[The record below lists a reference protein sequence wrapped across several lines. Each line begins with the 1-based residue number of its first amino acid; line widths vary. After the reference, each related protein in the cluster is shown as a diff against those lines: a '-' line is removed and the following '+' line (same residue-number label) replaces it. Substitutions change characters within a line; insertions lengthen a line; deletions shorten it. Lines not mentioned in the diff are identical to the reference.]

1 MKTLVIVLGLLVAAI
16 ATNAQGEL
24 DVTGRVV
31 DAAGSGPLAGAQIV
45 TAGGVGTVSDRNGA
59 FRIRV
64 SSDDPHLTISFLGY
78 LTQTITVSAGQTDLG
93 TISLEISP
101 TSLNEIIVSATSQ
114 NYRSDFK
121 GSNFTISPRDISNT
135 NPLNTEEVLKTVP
148 GVNIVGDMGLSNRPN
163 ISIRGSWG
171 RRSRKILLLEDGS
184 PAAPAPYI
192 APGTYYNPLSDR
204 VQAIEVYKGADMLRY
219 GPNNMYGAVNYIT
232 ALPPQTP
239 ELRVKL
245 VGGSRNYTTGLFSYG
260 GTWQNLGALVEAV
273 HKKFDGF
280 TDNAEVEVL
289 NLNAKIFAKLSENQS
304 LYFKVSAQFE
314 DNQATLSA
322 LTPFTFRVDPKQQ
335 PFDAEYFDMRRYGM
349 DIIHKWLINPHMSLT
364 SKIYASDFERDWWRQ
379 VTTVIR
385 AADVQSY
392 VGDKIF
398 NERYSYL
405 SGLTFSDEDYVRVG
419 RIIDGRESTTD
430 SQWIFTVSGI
440 QETFEGDWQTGGET
454 HHFEGAIKLHQESY
468 RDRYLAANNSRW
480 ARTGNPTSDNKYHLW
495 SVSGYVRNEF
505 NINRINVTPILRF
518 EHIEMYRQNVLAAA
532 QDPDATSPDA
542 GKLYSSY
549 NVVMPGLTVGYEI
562 PAGEVYGSVYQGFIA
577 PSKIFGFFVERNGVL
592 TDPLAGED
600 VNIKPE
606 LSLNLELGWQGSMF
620 DGRLSG
626 QAALFNTT
634 VRNFIAA
641 GENELFMQPGRVQI
655 RGFEAGVAA
664 MLTSSTSP
672 HSLRLSLNATMLTS
686 EVLEGVLQDKDMFSA
701 VVHNSATR
709 QEFINRVNSNR
720 QAYELYTRNNEG
732 QEILLDATTI
742 TEADFGNISKALV
755 RFGDGYVEGARA
767 PYVPNV
773 NLTAGLSYSFR
784 KFAAGLT
791 GTYVGDQ
798 YAEFMNFEAES
809 GDGAIG
815 KLKSFYTLDCFAN
828 YDFLI
833 GGKAKLNVFVN
844 GKNVTNEI
852 YRASRL
858 NRAASGVFPGGFA
871 QLIMGVNV
879 QL

>member
-1 MKTLVIVLGLLVAAI
+1 
-16 ATNAQGEL
+16 
-24 DVTGRVV
+24 
-31 DAAGSGPLAGAQIV
+31 
-45 TAGGVGTVSDRNGA
+45 
-59 FRIRV
+59 
-64 SSDDPHLTISFLGY
+64 
-78 LTQTITVSAGQTDLG
+78 
-93 TISLEISP
+93 
-101 TSLNEIIVSATSQ
+101 
-114 NYRSDFK
+114 
-121 GSNFTISPRDISNT
+121 
-135 NPLNTEEVLKTVP
+135 
-148 GVNIVGDMGLSNRPN
+148 
-163 ISIRGSWG
+163 
-171 RRSRKILLLEDGS
+171 
-184 PAAPAPYI
+184 
-192 APGTYYNPLSDR
+192 
-204 VQAIEVYKGADMLRY
+204 
-219 GPNNMYGAVNYIT
+219 
-232 ALPPQTP
+232 
-239 ELRVKL
+239 
-245 VGGSRNYTTGLFSYG
+245 
-260 GTWQNLGALVEAV
+260 
-273 HKKFDGF
+273 
-280 TDNAEVEVL
+280 
-289 NLNAKIFAKLSENQS
+289 
-304 LYFKVSAQFE
+304 
-314 DNQATLSA
+314 
-322 LTPFTFRVDPKQQ
+322 
-335 PFDAEYFDMRRYGM
+335 
-349 DIIHKWLINPHMSLT
+349 
-364 SKIYASDFERDWWRQ
+364 
-379 VTTVIR
+379 
-385 AADVQSY
+385 
-392 VGDKIF
+392 
-398 NERYSYL
+398 
-405 SGLTFSDEDYVRVG
+405 
-419 RIIDGRESTTD
+419 
-430 SQWIFTVSGI
+430 
-440 QETFEGDWQTGGET
+440 
-454 HHFEGAIKLHQESY
+454 
-468 RDRYLAANNSRW
+468 
-480 ARTGNPTSDNKYHLW
+480 
-495 SVSGYVRNEF
+495 
-505 NINRINVTPILRF
+505 
-518 EHIEMYRQNVLAAA
+518 
-532 QDPDATSPDA
+532 
-542 GKLYSSY
+542 
-549 NVVMPGLTVGYEI
+549 
-562 PAGEVYGSVYQGFIA
+562 
-577 PSKIFGFFVERNGVL
+577 
-592 TDPLAGED
+592 
-600 VNIKPE
+600 
-606 LSLNLELGWQGSMF
+606 
-620 DGRLSG
+620 
-626 QAALFNTT
+626 TT

-879 QL
+879 TL